1 MRCAT
6 QSQAIW
12 RSRHDP
18 MSEDQGCHPTL
29 VVPGLLGP
37 PMATGPGHVETA
49 RLLTEGLSLPALER
63 FFSRATAAESDCWEH
78 GLAGLLFDCFGVA
91 REGPDWPVAAVTAR
105 LDGARGDGG
114 WWLRADPVHLRVDM
128 GELALLA
135 GEGLRIS
142 MAEAQALAAE
152 LNGQLDDPDMRITA
166 LAEKRWY
173 VRLERAPCLATQ
185 PPWEVSGSRIGEHL
199 PRGEDAGRWRTRIND
214 VQMILHASPVNR
226 ERERRGEP
234 AINSLWLWGGGRT
247 PEVPAGRWQG
257 VWSDHALVAGLAELA
272 QAASEPLSENARSWL
287 ARSEPAGRH
296 LLVWSAAYPA
306 VRCSDVDAWRRFVS
320 AVEEHWMAPLLDAL
334 KSGRVQS
341 VSLRTGGSRDFRL
354 RRGQLGFW
362 GRRAR
367 PFARI
372 MSECR

>member
-1 MRCAT
+1 
-6 QSQAIW
+6 
-12 RSRHDP
+12 
-18 MSEDQGCHPTL
+18 MSEHRGCHATL

-37 PMATGPGHVETA
+37 PMANGPDQAETA

-63 FFSRATAAESDCWEH
+63 FFSRATFTASDCWQQ

-91 REGPDWPVAAVTAR
+91 REGPDWPVAAVTR
-105 LDGARGDGG
+105 RVDGAGGDGA

-135 GEGLRIS
+135 GEGLRVS

-152 LNGQLDDPDMRITA
+152 LNGQLDDADMRITA

-173 VRLERAPCLATQ
+173 VRLERPPGLATQ
-185 PPWEVSGSRIGEHL
+185 PLWEVSGSGIGEHL
-199 PRGEDAGRWRTRIND
+199 PRGEGAGRWRARIND

-247 PEVPAGRWQG
+247 PRVPVGRWQG
-257 VWSDHALVAGLAELA
+257 VCSDHTLVAGLAQLA
-272 QAASEPLSENARSWL
+272 QAASEPLPADARSWL
-287 ARSEPAGRH
+287 ARSERAGRH

-306 VRCSDVDAWRRFVS
+306 VRCADVDAWRGFVT
-320 AVEEHWMAPLLDAL
+320 AVEERWMAPLLDAL

-341 VSLRTGGSRDFRL
+341 VSLRTGESRDFRL
-354 RRGQLGFW
+354 RRAQLGFW
-362 GRRAR
+362 WRRAR

-372 MSECR
+372 MTECR